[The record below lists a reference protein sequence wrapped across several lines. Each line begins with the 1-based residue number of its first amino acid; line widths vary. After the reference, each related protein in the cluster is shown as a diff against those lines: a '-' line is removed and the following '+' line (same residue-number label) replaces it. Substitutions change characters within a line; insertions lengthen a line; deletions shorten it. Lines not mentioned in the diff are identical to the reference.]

1 MEKTDLDSTFTWE
14 AYSHI
19 KEYELLIIENTMTLR
34 RIYLIILMIML
45 TSKNINHIKSEF
57 CYLLYGPN
65 FTICDY
71 DFNSM
76 LFSLATGKMINL
88 YDENTT
94 EISESGKIFLFD
106 NTNAK
111 SDFFISKRKEVK
123 EYIESF
129 ILRVADNSIE

>member
-65 FTICDY
+65 FT
-71 DFNSM
+71 M